1 MYSEQIRLTLIFLVL
16 AVLQV
21 LVANH
26 IHLFSFA
33 TPLLY
38 VYLVLVMRRGS
49 LRWAMLVW
57 AFSMGLL
64 MDTFNNTPGVASAS
78 MTLMAL
84 LQPYILER
92 MLVREGEEDLIPSVV
107 TMGQKQ
113 FTYYTLTVVSLYCV
127 VFYTLELF
135 NFFNIWVWLGCV
147 LGSTVLTAALILV
160 VESVRRKK
168 D

>member
-1 MYSEQIRLTLIFLVL
+1 MYSEQLRLTIIFIVL

-21 LVANH
+21 LIGNH
-26 IHLFSFA
+26 IHLFHFA
-33 TPLLY
+33 TPLFY
-38 VYLVLVMRRGS
+38 VYLPLVMRRGA

-64 MDTFNNTPGVASAS
+64 MDTFNNTPGVASGS
-78 MTLMAL
+78 MTLLAL
-84 LQPYILER
+84 LQPYLLER
-92 MLVREGEEDLIPSVV
+92 MLVHEGDENLIPSAV

-113 FTYYTLTVVSLYCV
+113 FAYYTFIFVGLYCM

-135 NFFNIWVWLGCV
+135 SFFNFLVWAGCV
-147 LGSTVLTAALILV
+147 IGSTLITSVLILTI
-160 VESVRRKK
+160 ESVRRKK